1 MKNKPDRINSSTQAP
16 DSNRKPHIL
25 FLFSDTG
32 GGHRAAAES
41 IIEAL
46 QLEFG
51 DALTTEMVDFLI
63 DYAPPPYN
71 RLPGFYPD
79 LVRIPELWGVGF
91 LISDGRSQA
100 RIMTS
105 TMWPIVR
112 RAARRLIR
120 EHPNDLLV
128 SVHALGTSFLLRA
141 LGSKRPPFITVV
153 TDMVSTHAL
162 WYDQRA
168 DLTLVPT
175 EMARQR
181 AIEFNMSPDKIIVVG
196 QPVSERCSAPGGDQK
211 SLRQKFGWTLD
222 KPTILL
228 VGGGEG
234 MGPLSE
240 TAIAIDESGLDV
252 NLVIVTGRNAKLKS
266 ELEARTWDNP
276 TFIYGFTKDMPDYMR
291 ASDVLVTKA
300 GPGTIAEALIASLP
314 IILYSKLPGQEDG
327 NVRFVESVGAGVWAP
342 EPLQVVRTLTRW
354 ICRPSERLKV
364 VENCRKA
371 ARPDASRVI
380 ARILGE
386 KIGLGVAKH
395 ESMPPISSDV

>member
-1 MKNKPDRINSSTQAP
+1 MNPDSEFNQPNNQAP
-16 DSNRKPHIL
+16 GSDRKPHIL

-32 GGHRAAAES
+32 GGHRAATES

-51 DALTTEMVDFLI
+51 DTLTTEMVDFLK
-63 DYAPPPYN
+63 DYAPTPYN
-71 RLPGFYPD
+71 RLPDFYPD

-91 LISDGRSQA
+91 HISDGRPQA

-105 TMWPIVR
+105 TMYPIVR
-112 RAARRLIR
+112 QAARRLVR

-128 SVHALGTSFLLRA
+128 SVHALGTSFFLRA

-181 AIEFNMSPDKIIVVG
+181 ALEFNMAPEKVIVVG
-196 QPVSERCSAPGGDQK
+196 QPVSERCSTPEGDK
-211 SLRQKFGWTLD
+211 RSFRKELGWNLD
-222 KPTILL
+222 KATVLL

-252 NLVIVTGRNAKLKS
+252 NLVIITGRNARLKAD
-266 ELEARTWDNP
+266 LETRTWDNP
-276 TFIYGFTKDMPDYMR
+276 VYIYGFTKDMPDLMR

-300 GPGTIAEALIASLP
+300 GPGTIAEALIATLP
-314 IILYSKLPGQEDG
+314 IIIYSKLPGQEDG

-354 ICRPSERLKV
+354 FCRPNERLKV
-364 VENCRKA
+364 EQNCRQA
-371 ARPDASRVI
+371 ARPDASRRIV
-380 ARILGE
+380 RILGE
-386 KIGLGVAKH
+386 KLGLEQAKAG
-395 ESMPPISSDV
+395 SMPVITPDV

>member
-1 MKNKPDRINSSTQAP
+1 MINTPEVNNTSTPAA
-16 DSNRKPHIL
+16 STRKPHIL

-51 DALTTEMVDFLI
+51 DALTTELVDFLT
-63 DYAPPPYN
+63 DYAPPPSN
-71 RLPGFYPD
+71 RLPEFYPD

-91 LISDGRSQA
+91 HISDGRPQA

-105 TMWPIVR
+105 TMYPLVR
-112 RAARRLIR
+112 RAARRLVR

-128 SVHALGTSFLLRA
+128 SVHALGTSFFLRA

-175 EMARQR
+175 DMARQR
-181 AIEFNMSPDKIIVVG
+181 ALEFNMSPDKVIVVG
-196 QPVSERCSAPGGDQK
+196 QPVSERCSKPGGDK
-211 SLRQKFGWTLD
+211 EGLRQKFGWALD

-234 MGPLSE
+234 MGPLTE

-252 NLVIVTGRNAKLKS
+252 NLVIIAGRNAKLKA
-266 ELEARTWDNP
+266 ELEARAWDNP
-276 TFIYGFTKDMPDYMR
+276 VHIYGFTKDMPGLMT

-354 ICRPSERLKV
+354 ISRPHERLKV
-364 VENCRKA
+364 VENCRLA
-371 ARPDASRVI
+371 ARPDASRRI

-386 KIGLGVAKH
+386 QIGLGEAVKG
-395 ESMPPISSDV
+395 SMPPNPPDV

>member
-1 MKNKPDRINSSTQAP
+1 MKTKSDRITTNTRTLVSS
-16 DSNRKPHIL
+16 RKPHIL

-32 GGHRAAAES
+32 GGHRAAAEA

-46 QLEFG
+46 QLEYA

-71 RLPGFYPD
+71 RLPEFYPD

-91 LISDGRSQA
+91 LISDGRPQA

-105 TMWPIVR
+105 TFWPIVR
-112 RAARRLIR
+112 RAARRLVR
-120 EHPNDLLV
+120 EHPTDLMV
-128 SVHALGTSFLLRA
+128 SVHPVGTTFLLSA
-141 LGSKRPPFITVV
+141 LGSRRPPFITVV

-162 WYDQRA
+162 WYDKRS

-181 AIEFNMSPDKIIVVG
+181 ALEFDMSPEKVVVVG
-196 QPVSERCSAPGGDQK
+196 QAVSERCKVPSADK
-211 SLRQKFGWTLD
+211 HTLRQKFGWTLD
-222 KPTILL
+222 KATILL

-234 MGPLSE
+234 MGPLAE

-276 TFIYGFTKDMPDYMR
+276 VNIYGFTKDMPDFMW

-300 GPGTIAEALIASLP
+300 GPGTIAEALIAGLP

-327 NVRFVESVGAGVWAP
+327 NVRFVEDVGAGVWAP
-342 EPLQVVRTLTRW
+342 EPLQVVRALTRW
-354 ICRPSERLKV
+354 LCRSNERARV
-364 VENCRKA
+364 VENCLQA
-371 ARPDASRVI
+371 ARPDASRAI

-386 KIGLGVAKH
+386 QLGLEVAKY
-395 ESMPPISSDV
+395 ESMPPSLPGV

>member
-1 MKNKPDRINSSTQAP
+1 MNMKNNIKTPVSGQPENTSIK
-16 DSNRKPHIL
+16 KPHIL

-32 GGHRAAAES
+32 GGHRAAAEA

-71 RLPGFYPD
+71 RLPEFYPD
-79 LVRIPELWGVGF
+79 MVRIPELWGVGF
-91 LISDGRSQA
+91 LISDGRPQA

-112 RAARRLIR
+112 RAARRMVR
-120 EHPNDLLV
+120 EHPSDLLV
-128 SVHALGTSFLLRA
+128 SVHPVGTSFTLKA
-141 LGSKRPPFITVV
+141 LGSNRPPLITVV
-153 TDMVSTHAL
+153 TDMVSTHVL
-162 WYDQRA
+162 WYDHRS

-181 AIEFNMSPDKIIVVG
+181 ALEFNMSPEKVIVVG
-196 QPVSERCSAPGGDQK
+196 QPVSERCSAPAGDQQF
-211 SLRQKFGWTLD
+211 LRAKFGWTLD

-234 MGPLSE
+234 MGPLEE

-252 NLVIVTGRNAKLKS
+252 NLVIVTGRNAKLKAD
-266 ELEARTWDNP
+266 LEARTWDNP
-276 TFIYGFTKDMPDYMR
+276 VYIYGFTKDMPDFMR
-291 ASDVLVTKA
+291 AADVLVTKA
-300 GPGTIAEALIASLP
+300 GPGTIAEALIACLP

-342 EPLQVVRTLTRW
+342 EPLLVVRALTRW
-354 ICRPSERLKV
+354 ICRANERARV
-364 VENCRKA
+364 VENCRLA
-371 ARPDASRVI
+371 ARPDASRRI

-386 KIGLGVAKH
+386 KLGLEPLKH
-395 ESMPPISSDV
+395 ESMSKINQ